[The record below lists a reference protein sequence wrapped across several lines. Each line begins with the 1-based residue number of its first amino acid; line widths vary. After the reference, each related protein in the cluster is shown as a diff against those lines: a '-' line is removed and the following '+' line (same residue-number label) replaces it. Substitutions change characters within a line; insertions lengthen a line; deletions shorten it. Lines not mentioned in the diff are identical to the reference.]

1 VKIRNRRAAAD
12 VLLKEMNDLIIFVA
26 ENGLSVD
33 QNIPYE
39 VHRIGDVVDITHNGN
54 SMAYML
60 RNRSYREMYADA
72 LSSSSYLF
80 RLFDDSLVQMSF
92 QVKAGEL
99 LRSRAAYLPPPSFDV
114 FQESIEL
121 FAEDLIFADIIDR
134 RVVAV
139 PIRIDY
145 DVRDHVVVSREH
157 PKSHFTLGQFE
168 GCRLALSAPITP
180 TLFIDLVL
188 KMFYSKA
195 LATCSTPVPSS
206 KYRFKRC
213 LDAREERDTHIH
225 VSDSA

>member
-1 VKIRNRRAAAD
+1 MKKRNRGVVAD

-33 QNIPYE
+33 QNMPYE
-39 VHRIGDVVDITHNGN
+39 VHQIGDVVDITHDGN
-54 SMAYML
+54 SMSYML
-60 RNRSYREMYADA
+60 RNRPYEEMYAEA
-72 LSSSSYLF
+72 LSSNSYLI

-99 LRSRAAYLPPPSFDV
+99 LRSRAAYFPPPSFDI
-114 FQESIEL
+114 FRENIDL
-121 FAEDLIFADIIDR
+121 FSEDLIFADIVDR

-139 PIRIDY
+139 PLRIDY
-145 DVRDHVVVSREH
+145 DIREHVVVSREH

-180 TLFIDLVL
+180 TFFIDLVL

-206 KYRFKRC
+206 TYRFKRC
-213 LDAREERDTHIH
+213 LDTREERETHIH